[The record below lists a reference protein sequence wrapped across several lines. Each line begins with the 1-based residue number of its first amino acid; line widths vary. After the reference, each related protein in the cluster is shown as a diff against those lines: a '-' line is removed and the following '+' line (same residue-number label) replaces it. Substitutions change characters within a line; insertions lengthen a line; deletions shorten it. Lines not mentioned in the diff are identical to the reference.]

1 MNEVF
6 IHPTAI
12 VSPKAK
18 LGVNVK
24 IDAYTII
31 NEKVTIG
38 DNTTIG
44 TSNYIDNG
52 VTIGSDCK
60 LFHHIVIGTAPQDIK
75 YNNEE
80 TFVEIGNNNTIREFV
95 GINRATT
102 STYKTIVGN
111 DNLIMEFC
119 HIAHDNRVGNNV
131 IMSNASTLAG
141 HVHIE
146 DWVILGGFAKVH
158 QFCTVGKHAFLG
170 ADTLAT
176 KDVVPYAI
184 VSGANPKFEG
194 INHIGLRRRGFS
206 PELISEISGFYKFIF
221 YSGLNNSDAI
231 AKYLETYT
239 PSGTI
244 QEIIDFIKNSQRG
257 IYRT

>member
-1 MNEVF
+1 MSEVF

-12 VSPKAK
+12 VSPNAK

-24 IDAYTII
+24 IDAFSII
-31 NEKVTIG
+31 KDNVTIG

-44 TSNYIDNG
+44 TSNFIDNG

-60 LFHHIVIGTAPQDIK
+60 IFHHVVIGTAPQDLK

-102 STYKTIVGN
+102 STYKTIIGN

-119 HIAHDNRVGNNV
+119 HVAHDCRVGSNV
-131 IMSNASTLAG
+131 IMSNAATLAG
-141 HVHIE
+141 HVYIG
-146 DWVILGGFAKVH
+146 DWVIMGGFAKVH
-158 QFCTVGKHAFLG
+158 QFCSVGKHAFVG
-170 ADTLAT
+170 ADVFAS

-184 VSGANPKFEG
+184 IAGANPRFEG

-206 PELISEISGFYKFIF
+206 PETISEISNFYKYFF
-221 YSGLNNSDAI
+221 NSGLNHSDAI
-231 AKYLETYT
+231 ADFLKSNIPSET
-239 PSGTI
+239 I
-244 QEIIDFIKNSQRG
+244 KEIIEFIQTSPRG